1 MFALI
6 NTLREPTIETPD
18 TGTFADGAFSATT
31 LELHGQRRKDRRFTD
46 HTRDYGADR
55 KVQTGAIGY
64 V

>member
-6 NTLREPTIETPD
+6 NTLREPAIETPD
-18 TGTFADGAFSATT
+18 TGTFADGAFVAATI
-31 LELHGQRRKDRRFTD
+31 ELRGQRRKDRRFTA

-55 KVQTGAIGY
+55 SVQTGAIGY